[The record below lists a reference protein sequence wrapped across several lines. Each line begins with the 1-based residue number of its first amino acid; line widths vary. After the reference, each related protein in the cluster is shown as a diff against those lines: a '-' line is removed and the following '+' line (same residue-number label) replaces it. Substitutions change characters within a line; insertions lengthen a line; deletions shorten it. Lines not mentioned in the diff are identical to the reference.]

1 VTAGSSTAGPARS
14 RALRSIAG
22 REIWFDD
29 EGFFW
34 EPGDW
39 SPDAAEELAHESG
52 VERLD
57 AAQWRVITFL
67 RDYYRDNGRAPMN
80 RQLRDGTGLS
90 LVDLERLFPDG
101 IRNGARR
108 LAGLPNPKTCLD

>member
-1 VTAGSSTAGPARS
+1 MAVQLRS
-14 RALRSIAG
+14 RALRSVAG
-22 REIWFDD
+22 REIYFDD

-34 EPGDW
+34 EPNDW
-39 SPDAAEELAHESG
+39 STEAADELARESWID
-52 VERLD
+52 RLD
-57 AAQWRVITFL
+57 DVQWRVITFL
-67 RDYYRDNGRAPMN
+67 RDYYQYNGRAPMN

-90 LVDLERLFPDG
+90 LVELERLFPGG

>member
-1 VTAGSSTAGPARS
+1 MADQARS
-14 RALRSIAG
+14 RELRAVAG
-22 REIWFDD
+22 REVYFDD

-39 SPDAAEELAHESG
+39 SPEAATELARESG
-52 VERLD
+52 IERLD
-57 AAQWRVITFL
+57 ATQWRVISFL
-67 RDYYRDNGRAPMN
+67 REYYAHNGRAPMN

-90 LVDLERLFPDG
+90 LVELERLFPDG

-108 LAGLPNPKTCLD
+108 LAGLPNPRSCLD